1 MSSFADILP
10 DLSGQSGLVFTCHI
24 HRLPENTFRVAEF
37 TLNEA
42 LSSLFTLSVSVV
54 SPLSSINFE
63 NHLGFATSLTVT
75 RDGEKTSTAQYLL
88 APDEQSNADKVIRFY
103 IKPHD

>member
-24 HRLPENTFRVAEF
+24 HRLPENTFRVTEF

-63 NHLGFATSLTVT
+63 NHLGFAASLTVT
-75 RDGEKTSTAQYLL
+75 RDGTKIRTVQGLL
-88 APDEQSNADKVIRFY
+88 ASAEEQ
-103 IKPHD
+103 